1 MANEKLPP
9 RPMPRPAQRPA
20 PRPGVPRQMPGQ
32 PVQVPQW
39 VIDQQRGMRQPFNP
53 KNYLRPDYRKAK
65 VIDLNKMMTS
75 WGKNQAKYKEQ
86 DEFISKKILQNL
98 EKAEDFGGLIGQ
110 EKFKKNI
117 KIIDDILSLG
127 KGQISYKFKGTEI
140 ILAEEILD
148 QNYVH
153 NYKDNVWKYYCE
165 KNKQEQEEKQ

>member
-1 MANEKLPP
+1 
-9 RPMPRPAQRPA
+9 
-20 PRPGVPRQMPGQ
+20 MPGQ